1 MKKKGREQSGPIS
14 AEPREPRPGR
24 DGARPTRGRMG
35 EQLNLS
41 PAEPLEPHSNR
52 DGVGCPRSD
61 AEVVGGLN
69 AVLAALK
76 SRPKSCRALMAAE
89 GRRRGPVLDEIFALS
104 RQHGLAVKISPRAAL
119 DRLYGRESHQGM
131 VALFDPLEYV
141 SFDDFIQNL
150 PEEGPILILALD
162 QVEDP
167 GNLGALMR
175 SALAFG
181 AAAVLSGRERSA
193 ALTPAA
199 INAAA
204 GAAEIL
210 PLVRAVNLR
219 RSLELLQKHGFWL
232 VGAEGD
238 TNQSLF
244 DHQFADRTVIVLGS
258 EGKGLSQVVKK
269 TCDHLL
275 AIPQN
280 REHVSSLNVSVA
292 GAVFMC
298 EYFRQIQAA

>member
-1 MKKKGREQSGPIS
+1 MKKRGKEQSRPKPTEPV
-14 AEPREPRPGR
+14 EPRCSR
-24 DGARPTRGRMG
+24 DGG
-35 EQLNLS
+35 S
-41 PAEPLEPHSNR
+41 PPRDLTGQSSPEPSPPLEPGRGR
-52 DGVGCPRSD
+52 DQAGPPRSD

-89 GRRRGPVLDEIFALS
+89 GRRRGPVLDEIYALS
-104 RQHGLAVKISPRAAL
+104 RRHGLAVKISPRAAL
-119 DRLYGRESHQGM
+119 DRLYGRESHQGL
-131 VALFDPLEYV
+131 VALFDPLEYLN
-141 SFDDFIQNL
+141 FDDFIPTL
-150 PEEGPILILALD
+150 PAEGPALILALD

-181 AAAVLSGRERSA
+181 ATAVLSGRERSA

-219 RSLELLQKHGFWL
+219 RALEALQKHGFWL

-238 TNQSLF
+238 TGQSLF
-244 DHQFADRTVIVLGS
+244 GHQFAERTVIVLGS
-258 EGKGLSQVVKK
+258 EGRGLSQVVKK

-292 GAVFMC
+292 GAIFMC
-298 EYFRQIQAA
+298 EYFRQVQPA

>member
-1 MKKKGREQSGPIS
+1 MKNDS
-14 AEPREPRPGR
+14 
-24 DGARPTRGRMG
+24 
-35 EQLNLS
+35 
-41 PAEPLEPHSNR
+41 
-52 DGVGCPRSD
+52 

-89 GRRRGPVLDEIFALS
+89 GRRRGPVLDEIFSLA
-104 RQHGLAVKISPRAAL
+104 RAYGLAVKTSPRPAL

-141 SFDDFIQNL
+141 NFDDFIQTL
-150 PEEGPILILALD
+150 PEEGPVLILALD

-181 AAAVLSGRERSA
+181 AAGVLVGRERSA

-204 GAAEIL
+204 GAAEVL
-210 PLVRAVNLR
+210 PLVRMVNLR

-232 VGAEGD
+232 AGADGETD
-238 TNQSLF
+238 QNLF

-269 TCDHLL
+269 TCDFLL
-275 AIPQN
+275 TIPQH

-292 GAVFMC
+292 GGIFMSA
-298 EYFRQIQAA
+298 YFRQIQPVRAG

>member
-1 MKKKGREQSGPIS
+1 MTKPIDYNPDRG
-14 AEPREPRPGR
+14 E
-24 DGARPTRGRMG
+24 ARPR
-35 EQLNLS
+35 
-41 PAEPLEPHSNR
+41 
-52 DGVGCPRSD
+52 RSD

-89 GRRRGPVLDEIFALS
+89 GRRRGAVLDEIYALS

-119 DRLYGRESHQGM
+119 DRLYGRDSHQGL

-141 SFDDFIQNL
+141 NFDDFIPTL
-150 PEEGPILILALD
+150 PEEGPVLILALD

-181 AAAVLSGRERSA
+181 ATAVLSGRERSA

-199 INAAA
+199 VNAAA

-219 RSLELLQKHGFWL
+219 RSLEVLQKHGFWL

-238 TNQSLF
+238 TDQSLF

-258 EGKGLSQVVKK
+258 EGKGLGQVIKK

-298 EYFRQIQAA
+298 EYFRQVRSA